1 MKIQITLYSTTGK
14 YKPVSTIIEVENI
27 EEFKQNKNKYYK
39 KAILN
44 ICHNRYTTWDDLKK
58 DGYTI
63 VKYREY
69 DREKIELQNKI
80 NKLKKIM
87 EERKNK
93 KNIDK

>member
-1 MKIQITLYSTTGK
+1 MKVQITLYSTTGK
-14 YKPVSTIIEVENI
+14 YKPISTLIEVNNM

-58 DGYTI
+58 NGFTI

-69 DREKIELQNKI
+69 NKEKIELQNKI
-80 NKLKKIM
+80 NMLKKIA
-87 EERKNK
+87 EKRKQK
-93 KNIDK
+93 

>member
-44 ICHNRYTTWDDLKK
+44 ICHSRYTTWNDLKK

-69 DREKIELQNKI
+69 DKEKIELQNRI

-87 EERKNK
+87 EKRKNK